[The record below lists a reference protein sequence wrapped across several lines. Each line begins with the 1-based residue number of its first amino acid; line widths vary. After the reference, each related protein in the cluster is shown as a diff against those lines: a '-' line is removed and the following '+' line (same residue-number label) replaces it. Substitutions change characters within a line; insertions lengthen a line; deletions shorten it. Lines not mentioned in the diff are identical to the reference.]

1 MSQFETQLGRD
12 LQDQQQGHNLQDW
25 PEWAVAV
32 RARGALQFQE
42 FGLPTRKD
50 ETWKY
55 TRLGF
60 LDQRD
65 TRLAASGSQST
76 STKES
81 ATDFTAWPAPII
93 DVAQQVNF
101 LDGVMQSG
109 SNSFDSGL
117 NVYSLKD
124 ALKKDIPGL
133 QALVESLPSDRVKHL
148 SANGFSALN
157 DATLDNGMVI
167 HVAAG
172 VDAGRLLTQWS
183 ASEAASARLFNT
195 RICILLEAGASL
207 QWLEQFETAFEHN
220 NSANV
225 VVQVQLAESAVLRHC
240 RLQQENENAGL
251 VTRTDIGQQPS
262 SSYSYFGFDLG
273 GGWVRHDLHSRLLG
287 ENARASLNGAF
298 ILDKNRH
305 VDNHARVDHMGK
317 NGYSE
322 QYFRGVAGDSS
333 KAVFNTA
340 VYVHK
345 GADGTEARQS
355 NANILLSKL
364 AEIDTKPE
372 LEIYADE
379 VVANHG
385 ATVGQ
390 LDEKAVFYLRSR
402 GINELQARQMLTTAF
417 CRSVS
422 DKLIDR
428 KLAGAL
434 SQRIMDVMPQLEH
447 ADE

>member
-1 MSQFETQLGRD
+1 MSEFATQLGQDLPGRD
-12 LQDQQQGHNLQDW
+12 QGLPDW
-25 PEWAVAV
+25 VAAV
-32 RARGALQFQE
+32 RARGAEQFINH
-42 FGLPTRKD
+42 GLPTRKD

-60 LDQRD
+60 LDQRK
-65 TRLAASGSQST
+65 TRLA
-76 STKES
+76 
-81 ATDFTAWPAPII
+81 TAVNAQAEPEWPAPII
-93 DVAQQVNF
+93 DVEQQVRF
-101 LDGVMQSG
+101 LDGVLQSG
-109 SNSFDSGL
+109 SRNFASGL
-117 NVYSLKD
+117 KMFSLRDAVKQNV
-124 ALKKDIPGL
+124 PGL
-133 QALVESLPSDRVKHL
+133 QKLLETLPSTHDKHL
-148 SANGFSALN
+148 SADGFSALN
-157 DATLDNGMVI
+157 DATLDNGMVV

-172 VDAGRLLTQWS
+172 VDAGRLLTMWS
-183 ASEAASARLFNT
+183 AASGSSAKLFNT

-207 QWLEQFETAFEHN
+207 QWLEQFETAFDHS
-220 NSANV
+220 NSTNV
-225 VVQVQLAESAVLRHC
+225 VVQVQLAEGATLRHC
-240 RLQQENENAGL
+240 RLQHESENAGL
-251 VTRTDIGQQPS
+251 VTRTEVNQQAT

-273 GGWVRHDLHSRLLG
+273 GGWVRHDLHTCLSG
-287 ENARASLNGAF
+287 ENAKTSLNGAY
-298 ILDKNRH
+298 ILDKSRH
-305 VDNHARVDHMGK
+305 VDNHARVDHIGK

-340 VYVHK
+340 VHVHK
-345 GADGTEARQS
+345 GADGAEARQS

-372 LEIYADE
+372 LEIDADE

-390 LDEKAVFYLRSR
+390 LDEKAVFYMRSR

-428 KLAGAL
+428 KLASAL
-434 SQRIMDVMPQLEH
+434 AQRIMDVMPQLEDP
-447 ADE
+447 DE